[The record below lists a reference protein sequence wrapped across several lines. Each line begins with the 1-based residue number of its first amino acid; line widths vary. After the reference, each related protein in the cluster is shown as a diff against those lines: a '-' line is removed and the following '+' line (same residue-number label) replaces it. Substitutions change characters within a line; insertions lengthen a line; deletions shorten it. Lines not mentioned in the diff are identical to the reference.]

1 MTASSIDSQQ
11 RRLDAYLKG
20 FLRHP
25 ELVRDNLYAM
35 WRNYDLRE
43 KQSLATPKTPECH
56 PREFNPQT
64 RCLCET
70 DGIGGERDS
79 RLTVRLTNDHRAIT
93 RDLERLRTSAGKLD
107 IGDHST
113 EAVFFTQLAKSL
125 NEHFRR
131 EEQLLFPLLSRS
143 LGSGICDRLNNEHA
157 EILGIAKKLSVQTPP
172 LEDSLNH
179 LEQLFHAHTST
190 EENVLFWYLDLHQP
204 L

>member
-11 RRLDAYLKG
+11 RRLDAYLKR

-43 KQSLATPKTPECH
+43 KQSLVASKTPECH
-56 PREFNPQT
+56 LREFNPQT

-70 DGIGGERDS
+70 DGIGRQRDS
-79 RLTVRLTNDHRAIT
+79 RLTVQLTDDHWEIT
-93 RDLERLRTSAGKLD
+93 RDLGRLRASAGKLVV
-107 IGDHST
+107 GDGST
-113 EAVFFTQLAKSL
+113 EAGLFTQLAKSL

-131 EEQLLFPLLSRS
+131 EEQLLFPMLSRS

-157 EILGIAKKLSVQTPP
+157 EILDITKKLSVQTPP
-172 LEDSLNH
+172 LEDSISH
-179 LEQLFHAHTST
+179 LEQLFRAHTST
-190 EENVLFWYLDLHQP
+190 EENVLFWYLNLHQP